1 MIGAIIQARC
11 ESARF
16 PNKILFKFKNK
27 TLIEVLLNRV
37 KLSKLI
43 DKIVVVTSNDKRN
56 LKLIKILKKNKIQY
70 FVGSKNNVLQRYF
83 LAAKKFKFKTI
94 VRLTG
99 DNPLIDPTLIDEF
112 LRDFKK
118 RKIDYLADSIPPTF
132 PDGMDIEI
140 FNFKSLHK
148 INSSKSNKYEK
159 EHVTPKIIKSS
170 VFKKKSKKLYKDYS
184 FLRLTVDEK
193 KDLETVKNVLSNFNP
208 KIDFKLKDILNLYK
222 KKPHL
227 FATNK
232 GISRNEASSLN
243 DGQKLWKKAQKLIP
257 GGNMFLSKRPDLFLP
272 KFWPT
277 YYSKAKGCNI
287 WGLDSKKFI
296 DFNLMGVGTNLL
308 GYARKEVD
316 VEVGKAILKGNMS
329 SLNCPEEVYLAEK
342 LTELHPW
349 SAQAKFART
358 GAEANA
364 MAIRIAR
371 THSKKDNIAIC
382 GYHGWH
388 DWYLSANL
396 NTNNTDNLNSHL
408 LPGLGARGVLRK
420 LKNTVFTFEYNNL
433 DQLFKIVKTKNIGTI
448 IMEVSRTSLPKNNFL
463 EKVRDIANKNKI
475 VLIFDECSSGF
486 RETFGGLHL
495 KYKINP
501 DICMFGKALG
511 NGYAITSI
519 IGTEEVMS
527 NASKSFIS
535 STFWSER
542 IGYVAAIKT
551 LEIMKKTKSWTY
563 VSDFGKKIKNL
574 WIKLGKK
581 YQLPITI
588 YGLDALPSFVIN
600 SDNFLYYKTYISQEM
615 LKNGILS
622 SNSVYVSIAH
632 NIKIL
637 NRYAFFLDKIF
648 KKIKECEDGNDI
660 KKLLDGPVCET
671 SFKRIN

>member
-16 PNKILFKFKNK
+16 PNKILSKFKNK
-27 TLIEVLLNRV
+27 TLIEILLSRV
-37 KLSKLI
+37 KLSKLV
-43 DKIVVVTSNDKRN
+43 DKVVVVTSNDKRN

-70 FVGSKNNVLQRYF
+70 FVGSKTNVLQRYYM
-83 LAAKKFKFKTI
+83 AAKIFKFKTI

-112 LRDFKK
+112 LKDFTK
-118 RKIDYLADSIPPTF
+118 RKIDYLADSFPPTF

-140 FNFKSLHK
+140 FNFKSLQK
-148 INSSKSNKYEK
+148 INSTKSNKYEK

-170 VFKKKSKKLYKDYS
+170 AFKKKTKRLHKDYS

-193 KDLETVKNVLSNFNP
+193 KDLETVKNVLSNFDP
-208 KIDFKLKDILNLYK
+208 KIDFKLNDILNLYI
-222 KKPHL
+222 KKPYL
-227 FATNK
+227 FATNR

-243 DGQKLWKKAQKLIP
+243 AGQKLWKKAQKLIP

-277 YYSKAKGCNI
+277 YYNKAKGCNI
-287 WGLDSKKFI
+287 WGLDNKKFI

-358 GAEANA
+358 GGEANA

-396 NTNNTDNLNSHL
+396 NTNNTDSLNSHL
-408 LPGLGARGVLRK
+408 LPGLGAQGVLKK

-433 DQLFKIVKTKNIGTI
+433 DQLFKIVKTKNIGAI

-463 EKVRDIANKNKI
+463 EKVRDIANKNKV

-495 KYKINP
+495 KYKVNP

-519 IGTEEVMS
+519 IGTEEIMS

-551 LEIMKKTKSWTY
+551 LEIMKKTNSWTY
-563 VSDFGKKIKNL
+563 VTDFGKKIKNL
-574 WIKLGKK
+574 WLKLGKK
-581 YQLPITI
+581 YQLPIMI

-615 LKNGILS
+615 LKNGFLS
-622 SNSVYVSIAH
+622 SNSVYVSTAH

-637 NRYAFFLDKIF
+637 NRYGFFLDKIF